1 MLPVPGLRFLRHR
14 RPGTAEVS
22 FVTSSVWVIG
32 RRRSSNL
39 TVINAVIAVL
49 RWNGT
54 SIRSRQPRCLGDE
67 RWPWSRIA
75 GTALLYARVSVPS
88 PLKPA
93 SCTDPCLPRLLLD
106 RLSGTRPAR
115 PLDGVIGP
123 QDGEPRSPCRNG
135 GGETFFPW
143 AAPIP
148 REPRKSLRRHPP
160 LRCGPKGCVGDRLRP
175 VDRHRGRDGRGLE
188 QPRRD
193 EMATIGSFK
202 KSSSNEF
209 QGEIVTLSVQA
220 KGVRIVPETN
230 RTSDNAPSHRV
241 FVGRAEIGA
250 AWSKRSSEGRDYLSV
265 KLDDPSFTTPIYA
278 NLFDDEG
285 GETFSLIWSR
295 GRRSNGD

>member
-54 SIRSRQPRCLGDE
+54 FIRSRQPRCLGDE

-93 SCTDPCLPRLLLD
+93 SCTDPCLPRLLFD
-106 RLSGTRPAR
+106 KLSGARPAL

-123 QDGEPRSPCRNG
+123 QDGKASIALP
-135 GGETFFPW
+135 
-143 AAPIP
+143 
-148 REPRKSLRRHPP
+148 
-160 LRCGPKGCVGDRLRP
+160 
-175 VDRHRGRDGRGLE
+175 
-188 QPRRD
+188 Q
-193 EMATIGSFK
+193 
-202 KSSSNEF
+202 
-209 QGEIVTLSVQA
+209 
-220 KGVRIVPETN
+220 
-230 RTSDNAPSHRV
+230 
-241 FVGRAEIGA
+241 
-250 AWSKRSSEGRDYLSV
+250 
-265 KLDDPSFTTPIYA
+265 
-278 NLFDDEG
+278 
-285 GETFSLIWSR
+285 
-295 GRRSNGD
+295 